1 MEMRWDIILLVV
13 QSGVLGPLEVGLIDI
28 TVAVTDGRSE
38 GVVGVIGKF
47 DQRDSLGSDL
57 L

>member
-1 MEMRWDIILLVV
+1 MEMRWDIIFLVV

-28 TVAVTDGRSE
+28 TVAITDGRSE